1 MIAQGA
7 KHIIA
12 DSFVRSNPEAMLLL
26 QLASSNG
33 YTVQSKT
40 DPREGTDST
49 SLPRPIARQNKG
61 MLAVLGKRRCQAL
74 ALKEASCFK
83 RFKEDPSYMMS
94 PVPSVCSPIAN
105 SQEVIDYLS
114 MSDD

>member
-1 MIAQGA
+1 MVAEGKKEIL
-7 KHIIA
+7 A
-12 DSFVRSNPEAMLLL
+12 DSFTRSNPNAMLLL
-26 QLASSNG
+26 SLAHENG
-33 YTVQSKT
+33 FKVEAKP
-40 DPREGTDST
+40 DPREGADST
-49 SLPRPIARQNKG
+49 PLPRPIARQNKG

-83 RFKEDPSYMMS
+83 RFKEDPSYKTS
-94 PVPSVCSPIAN
+94 PVPSICSPIAN